1 MNSVKINVPEGY
13 EIDNEKS
20 TLAEV
25 FFKKIASDP
34 TTIEECLALLGDQ
47 DDDVIEYNKLVKAG
61 FRSANYQAIVVIV
74 KALNKGW
81 SPDFNNTNQRKYYPW
96 FNLKGGVSLSLV
108 GYYDQ
113 YSDVPP
119 SFLFKDEET
128 VRYAI
133 KHFLPFYKALY
144 GN

>member
-61 FRSANYQAIVVIV
+61 FKSANYQAIVVIV

-81 SPDFNNTNQRKYYPW
+81 SPDFNNENQRKYYPW
-96 FNLKGGVSLSLV
+96 FDTKGGVSLGSV
-108 GYYDQ
+108 GCYYL
-113 YSDVPP
+113 SSNVPP

-133 KHFLPFYKALY
+133 KHFLPFYQALY